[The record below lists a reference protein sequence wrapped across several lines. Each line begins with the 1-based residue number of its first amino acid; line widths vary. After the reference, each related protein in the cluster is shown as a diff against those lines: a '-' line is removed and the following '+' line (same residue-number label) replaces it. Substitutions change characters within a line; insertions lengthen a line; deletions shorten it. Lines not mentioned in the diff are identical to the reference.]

1 MEGSRRRTTAVFVV
15 PLVIALAAA
24 SRIGHDIRT
33 VDFLQIFATGA
44 LTGVSLMG
52 LIINLKKKA

>member
-1 MEGSRRRTTAVFVV
+1 MESSRRRSVVFIV

-24 SRIGHDIRT
+24 SRMGRDIRT
-33 VDFLQIFATGA
+33 VDFLQIFAAGA

-52 LIINLKKKA
+52 LIATLRKKG